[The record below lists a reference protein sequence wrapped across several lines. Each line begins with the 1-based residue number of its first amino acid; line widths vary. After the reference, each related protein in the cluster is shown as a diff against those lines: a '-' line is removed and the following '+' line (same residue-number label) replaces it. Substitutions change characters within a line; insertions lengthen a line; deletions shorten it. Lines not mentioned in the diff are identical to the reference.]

1 LNGSAHREAAFPQYP
16 RLHNFPEKSRRA
28 LHDTFVTAASDSTLK
43 WEVQLRKG
51 CVELAVLASLWDSRL
66 YGLQILR
73 QLEYFSGLRVSEGT
87 IYPLLTR
94 LATAGWVEAEWED
107 SSQGHPRRY
116 YTLTESGKSRVLEM
130 ARSWSKLAS
139 NIDRLL
145 ARLDTKPVEVP
156 ILAL

>member
-1 LNGSAHREAAFPQYP
+1 MLIGRGLYPVSPIAQFRE
-16 RLHNFPEKSRRA
+16 KTRRA
-28 LHDTFVTAASDSTLK
+28 WHDTFVIAVSDSTLK

-51 CVELAVLASLWDSRL
+51 CVELAVLASLWEGRL

-73 QLEYFSGLRVSEGT
+73 QLEYFSDLTVSEGT

-94 LATAGWVEAEWED
+94 LAAAGWVEAEWQD

-116 YTLTESGKSRVLEM
+116 YTLTESGRSRVLEM

-145 ARLDTKPVEVP
+145 VRLSNKPVEAP
-156 ILAL
+156 TLAL

>member
-1 LNGSAHREAAFPQYP
+1 M
-16 RLHNFPEKSRRA
+16 
-28 LHDTFVTAASDSTLK
+28 TAASDSTLK

-51 CVELAVLASLWDSRL
+51 CVELAVLASLWDGRL

-73 QLEYFSGLRVSEGT
+73 QLEYFSGLTVSEGT

-94 LATAGWVEAEWED
+94 MAAAGWVEAEWED

-116 YTLTESGKSRVLEM
+116 YILTESGRSHVLEM

-145 ARLDTKPVEVP
+145 ARLEPKAVEVLIP
-156 ILAL
+156 TL